1 MTSSTEVRY
10 APVAYPSLKAPGQ
23 DRSDS
28 VAYATGHLAG
38 FTDGVRKATAAADVR
53 RQEME
58 AEHAAVLRHGQARTD
73 RSVDLLA
80 GAVQAVQNAVL
91 PVVADAQD
99 ALIAAALDLAE
110 AIIGVELGDGEL
122 SARAALVRALADV
135 PAGGTVTVR
144 MNPTDYSILGEIPS
158 VPGAVIIADPD
169 LGRGD
174 AVADFEHGHLNAR
187 IGTAM
192 DRARQALLGVT
203 S

>member
-1 MTSSTEVRY
+1 
-10 APVAYPSLKAPGQ
+10 LKAAGQ

-38 FTDGVRKATAAADVR
+38 FTDGLRKATAAADVR

-58 AEHAAVLRHGQARTD
+58 AEHAAVLRHAQARTD
-73 RSVDLLA
+73 RAVALLT
-80 GAVQAVQNAVL
+80 GAVQAVRNAVL
-91 PVVADAQD
+91 PVVGDAQD

-110 AIIGVELGDGEL
+110 TIIGVELGDGAL

-135 PAGGTVTVR
+135 PAGGTVTVK
-144 MNPTDYSILGEIPS
+144 MNPADFTVLGESTS
-158 VPGAVIIADPD
+158 VPGAVIMADPAM
-169 LGRGD
+169 GRGD
-174 AVADFEHGHLNAR
+174 AVAEFEHGHLNAR
-187 IGTAM
+187 IGTAL